1 MNETELSDLMTA
13 PGFFRFLAQQVKLD
27 PEEVKRI
34 YRVGTP
40 WGLWP
45 PDLDLS
51 YETAEAGVD
60 VFTYLAALQPLLDM
74 DRKEKEAQLAAY
86 EATLTGGEPTEP
98 IPAVRAHVEKVAAL
112 SGEDEETICSLL
124 PALYAYRQRGGRLSI
139 EKVHQFTSRH
149 KMEQEKA
156 ASIEKL
162 QRVKVAEIDR
172 RRNLLC
178 DTGAAS
184 GASCPELPPPLHR
197 RCAASR
203 V

>member
-13 PGFFRFLAQQVKLD
+13 PGFFRFLAQEVKLD

-34 YRVGTP
+34 YRLGTP

-74 DRKEKEAQLAAY
+74 DTKEKEAQLVTY
-86 EATLTGGEPTEP
+86 ETTLTEGETTQP

-112 SGEDEETICSLL
+112 SGEDEGTICSLL
-124 PALYAYRQRGGRLSI
+124 HALYAYRQRVGQLSI
-139 EKVHQFTSRH
+139 QKVGELSKH
-149 KMEQEKA
+149 KVEQDKA
-156 ASIEKL
+156 AAIAKL
-162 QRVKVAEIDR
+162 QRAIVAESEQR
-172 RRNLLC
+172 KP
-178 DTGAAS
+178 S
-184 GASCPELPPPLHR
+184 
-197 RCAASR
+197 
-203 V
+203 

>member
-34 YRVGTP
+34 YRLGTP

-74 DRKEKEAQLAAY
+74 DTKEKEAQLAAY
-86 EATLTGGEPTEP
+86 EATLTGGETTQP
-98 IPAVRAHVEKVAAL
+98 IPVAAL
-112 SGEDEETICSLL
+112 SGEDEETICCLL
-124 PALYAYRQRGGRLSI
+124 HALYAYRQRVGRLSI
-139 EKVHQFTSRH
+139 EKVGQFMSRH
-149 KMEQEKA
+149 KMEPEKA
-156 ASIEKL
+156 ASIAKL
-162 QRVKVAEIDR
+162 QRVMVAEIEQR
-172 RRNLLC
+172 KRLL
-178 DTGAAS
+178 
-184 GASCPELPPPLHR
+184 
-197 RCAASR
+197 
-203 V
+203 